1 MGIGIREVELRR
13 RRWGRVV
20 DVGTGTGSLFSSSAM
35 EMTFGASVDDAKGAA
50 AVWPGGAPAKMTSP
64 P

>member
-1 MGIGIREVELRR
+1 MREVELRLR
-13 RRWGRVV
+13 RGTSVV
-20 DVGTGTGSLFSSSAM
+20 GMDTVSLFSSSAM
-35 EMTFGASVDDAKGAA
+35 EMTFGPSVDDAKGTGTGTA